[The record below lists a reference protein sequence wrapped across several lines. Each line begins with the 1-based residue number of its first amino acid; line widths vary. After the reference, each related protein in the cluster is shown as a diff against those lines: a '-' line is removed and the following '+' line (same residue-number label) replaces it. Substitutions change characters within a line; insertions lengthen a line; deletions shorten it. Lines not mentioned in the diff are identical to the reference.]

1 LRDEAIYR
9 DRFVVSDP
17 SIIYLDGNSLGRLP
31 QRTAELV
38 PQILQQQWG
47 SELIGSWN
55 KHWLALSTRI
65 GDKIGTIIGAPA
77 GTTIVCDSTSVN
89 LYKLAKGLLHRDRSR
104 QVILT
109 DRSNFPTN
117 QYILQGLAVDAFQ
130 DGELR
135 RICLDHVPPEYA
147 IDRLADALSD
157 DVGLVSLSHVHYK
170 SGMALDLARIT
181 RLVQDRGAA
190 MLWDVSHSVGAIPI
204 DIEKSGAYGAVGCTY
219 KYLNGGPG
227 APAFL
232 YIRSDLQDVVCNPIQ
247 GWFGAARP
255 FDFGEDY
262 SPATGVQRFLVGTPP
277 ILSMAA
283 IEPGVDL
290 VLEAGISWL
299 RSRSLGMTEYL
310 IEKYDARLLPR
321 GYRLQT
327 PRDPIY
333 RGSHVS
339 LQHEH
344 AWPITQALIHEHRV
358 IPDFR
363 QPDTIRFGITPL
375 YTTYD
380 ELDRAVDAL
389 VNVLEQRQHLHY
401 PRERQGVT

>member
-1 LRDEAIYR
+1 
-9 DRFVVSDP
+9 
-17 SIIYLDGNSLGRLP
+17 
-31 QRTAELV
+31 
-38 PQILQQQWG
+38 
-47 SELIGSWN
+47 
-55 KHWLALSTRI
+55 
-65 GDKIGTIIGAPA
+65 
-77 GTTIVCDSTSVN
+77 
-89 LYKLAKGLLHRDRSR
+89 
-104 QVILT
+104 
-109 DRSNFPTN
+109 
-117 QYILQGLAVDAFQ
+117 
-130 DGELR
+130 
-135 RICLDHVPPEYA
+135 
-147 IDRLADALSD
+147 
-157 DVGLVSLSHVHYK
+157 
-170 SGMALDLARIT
+170 
-181 RLVQDRGAA
+181 
-190 MLWDVSHSVGAIPI
+190 
-204 DIEKSGAYGAVGCTY
+204 
-219 KYLNGGPG
+219 
-227 APAFL
+227 
-232 YIRSDLQDVVCNPIQ
+232 VCNPIQ

-310 IEKYDARLLPR
+310 IERYDARLLPR

-389 VNVLEQRQHLHY
+389 INVLEQRQYLHY

>member
-1 LRDEAIYR
+1 
-9 DRFVVSDP
+9 
-17 SIIYLDGNSLGRLP
+17 
-31 QRTAELV
+31 
-38 PQILQQQWG
+38 
-47 SELIGSWN
+47 
-55 KHWLALSTRI
+55 
-65 GDKIGTIIGAPA
+65 
-77 GTTIVCDSTSVN
+77 
-89 LYKLAKGLLHRDRSR
+89 
-104 QVILT
+104 
-109 DRSNFPTN
+109 
-117 QYILQGLAVDAFQ
+117 
-130 DGELR
+130 
-135 RICLDHVPPEYA
+135 
-147 IDRLADALSD
+147 
-157 DVGLVSLSHVHYK
+157 
-170 SGMALDLARIT
+170 
-181 RLVQDRGAA
+181 
-190 MLWDVSHSVGAIPI
+190 
-204 DIEKSGAYGAVGCTY
+204 
-219 KYLNGGPG
+219 
-227 APAFL
+227 
-232 YIRSDLQDVVCNPIQ
+232 
-247 GWFGAARP
+247 
-255 FDFGEDY
+255 
-262 SPATGVQRFLVGTPP
+262 
-277 ILSMAA
+277 MAA

-344 AWPITQALIHEHRV
+344 AWPITQALIHEHKV

-389 VNVLEQRQHLHY
+389 VNVLEQRQYLHY